1 MVSNRC
7 TLLTMRFTDATHG
20 RLARRCQGVWTPA
33 TSRCWMSAS
42 KHAYATHAIGSANL
56 DTEAPLTG

>member
-1 MVSNRC
+1 
-7 TLLTMRFTDATHG
+7 MRFTDATHG